1 MSATGARAQQ
11 RAQAQAEAALADA
24 APRAYWTD
32 RAQRDGAPSPRTS
45 LTGQDEA
52 DLVVIGAGF
61 TGLWTAW
68 RALERDPAASV
79 VVLEAE
85 RVAHGATGRNGGFVS
100 SSLTHGLTHGTA
112 IWPDQV
118 GALHDEGERNLA
130 ELVATIEAAGI
141 DCALRRAGKTTIAIE
156 PWQLDGLREA
166 HELGARHGVELE
178 LQDRDEVQADV
189 HSPTYLGGLRDRTGT
204 VLIDPA
210 RLAWGMAAELERRG
224 VRIFEASAVTGID
237 RQGAGVRVRTVLG
250 HVDARDAVI
259 ATAAYPAPLRRLGN
273 YIMPLYDHVL
283 MTEPL
288 DVAQQA
294 AIGWSEGQGLTDA
307 GNQFHYYRPT
317 ADGRILFGGWDA
329 VYYFGGRV
337 DAGLEQRDASHE
349 LLARHFFETF
359 PQLDGVRF
367 THRWAGPIDST
378 TRFTAAYGTAR
389 GGRVAY
395 AVGHTG
401 LGVGASRFSADV
413 ALDLLSGEPTSR
425 LRYDIVRRRPFPIPP
440 EPLRNPIVQFTR
452 RSILAADAREGRR
465 NLWLRTLDRFGLG
478 FNS

>member
-1 MSATGARAQQ
+1 MTAAE
-11 RAQAQAEAALADA
+11 AQAAEAQAAAALADA
-24 APRAYWTD
+24 APRPYWTD
-32 RAQRDGAPSPRTS
+32 RGTAEGAPDARPALLGAETA
-45 LTGQDEA
+45 E
-52 DLVVIGAGF
+52 LVVVGAGF
-61 TGLWTAW
+61 TGLWVAW

-79 VVLEAE
+79 IVLEAE
-85 RVAHGATGRNGGFVS
+85 RVAHGATGRNGGFVAA
-100 SSLTHGLTHGTA
+100 SLTHGLTHGTA
-112 IWPDQV
+112 IWPGQV
-118 GALHDEGERNLA
+118 AALHEEGERNLA
-130 ELVATIEAAGI
+130 ELVATIEEAGI
-141 DCALRRAGKTTIAIE
+141 DCGLRRSGKTTLAIE

-166 HELGARHGVELE
+166 HELGARHGVALE
-178 LQDRDEVQADV
+178 LQDRDEVRADV

-224 VRIFEASAVTGID
+224 ARIYEASAVTGID
-237 RQGAGVRVRTVLG
+237 RSGAGVRVRTAGGTVE
-250 HVDARDAVI
+250 ARGAVV
-259 ATAAYPAPLRRLGN
+259 ATAAYPAPLKRLGN

-288 DVAQQA
+288 SPAQQA
-294 AIGWSEGQGLTDA
+294 AIGWAEGQGLTDA

-317 ADGRILFGGWDA
+317 IDGRILFGGWDA

-337 DAGLEQRDASHE
+337 DARLEQRDASHE

-359 PQLDGVRF
+359 PQLEGLRF

-413 ALDLLSGEPTSR
+413 ALDLLAGEPTSR

-440 EPLRNPIVQFTR
+440 EPLRNPIVQYTR
-452 RSILAADAREGRR
+452 RSILAADAHEGRR

>member
-1 MSATGARAQQ
+1 MSTDARVTD
-11 RAQAQAEAALADA
+11 AAADALRDA
-24 APRAYWTD
+24 APSSFWTD
-32 RAQRDGAPSPRTS
+32 RADAPGPRARAEGAV
-45 LTGQDEA
+45 EA
-52 DLVVIGAGF
+52 DLVVVGAGF

-68 RALERDPAASV
+68 RAHDRDPGRSI

-85 RVAHGATGRNGGFVS
+85 RVAHGATGRNGGFVA

-118 GALHDEGERNLA
+118 GALHDEGDRNLA
-130 ELVATIEAAGI
+130 ELVASVEAAGI
-141 DCALRRAGKTTIAIE
+141 DCDLRRSGKTTVAVE

-166 HELGARHGVELE
+166 QQLGERHGVALE
-178 LQDRDEVQADV
+178 LQSRDEVQADV
-189 HSPTYLGGLRDRTGT
+189 HSPTYLGGLRDPAGT

-224 VRIFEASAVTGID
+224 VRIFEASAATALARRG
-237 RQGAGVRVRTVLG
+237 GGVRVSTEHG
-250 HVDARDAVI
+250 HVDARDVVI
-259 ATAAYPAPLRRLGN
+259 ATAAYPAPLKRLGN

-288 DVAQQA
+288 TESQRAS
-294 AIGWSEGQGLTDA
+294 IGWAEGQGLTDA

-337 DAGLEQRDASHE
+337 DARLEQRDSSHG
-349 LLARHFFETF
+349 LLARHFFDTF
-359 PQLDGVRF
+359 PQLEGVRF

-378 TRFTAAYGTAR
+378 TRFTAAYGTAL

-413 ALDLLSGEPTSR
+413 ALDLLSGESTSR

-440 EPLRNPIVQFTR
+440 EPFRNPIVQFTR
-452 RSILAADAREGRR
+452 RSILAADAHEGRR

>member
-1 MSATGARAQQ
+1 MSPSTTD
-11 RAQAQAEAALADA
+11 AAVAAIADA
-24 APRAYWTD
+24 EPKPYWTD
-32 RAQRDGAPSPRTS
+32 RPEAPAQRPALAGRH
-45 LTGQDEA
+45 EA
-52 DLVVIGAGF
+52 DLVVVGAGF
-61 TGLWTAW
+61 TGLWAAW
-68 RALERDPAASV
+68 RALERGDAASV

-85 RVAHGATGRNGGFVS
+85 RVGYGASGRNGGFVA
-100 SSLTHGLTHGTA
+100 SSLTHGLAHGTMV
-112 IWPDQV
+112 WPDQV

-130 ELVATIEAAGI
+130 DLVATIDAAGI
-141 DCALRRAGKTTIAIE
+141 DCDLRRVGKTTLAVE
-156 PWQLDGLREA
+156 QWQVAGLREA
-166 HELGARHGVELE
+166 AELGARHGVALE
-178 LQDRDEVQADV
+178 LQSRDEVQADV
-189 HSPTYLGGLRDRTGT
+189 HSPTYLAGLRDRLGT
-204 VLIDPA
+204 VLVDPA

-224 VRIFEASAVTGID
+224 VRIHDGSRVLGLERD
-237 RQGAGVRVRTVLG
+237 GAGVVARTDRGEV
-250 HVDARDAVI
+250 VARGAIV
-259 ATAAYPAPLRRLGN
+259 ATAAYPGPLRRLGS

-288 DVAQQA
+288 TATRRES
-294 AIGWSEGQGLTDA
+294 IGWSEGQGLTDA

-329 VYYFGGRV
+329 VYHRGGRV
-337 DAGLEQRDASHE
+337 DASYEQQGGSHA
-349 LLARHFFETF
+349 LLARHFAQTF

-389 GGRVAY
+389 AGRVAY

-413 ALDLLSGEPTSR
+413 ALDLLAGRPTSR
-425 LRYDIVRRRPFPIPP
+425 LRYDIVRRRPFPVPP
-440 EPLRNPIVQFTR
+440 EPFRNPIIQYTR
-452 RSILAADAREGRR
+452 RSILAADAHEGRR

>member
-1 MSATGARAQQ
+1 MSTQHQATDAA
-11 RAQAQAEAALADA
+11 ASALAGA
-24 APRAYWTD
+24 APKPYWMD
-32 RAQRDGAPSPRTS
+32 RADAPALGTPLGDRV
-45 LTGQDEA
+45 EA

-68 RALERDPAASV
+68 RALERESGASV
-79 VVLEAE
+79 VVLEADH
-85 RVAHGATGRNGGFVS
+85 VAHGATGRNGGFVA

-118 GALHDEGERNLA
+118 GALAEEGDRNLA

-141 DCALRRAGKTTIAIE
+141 DCDLRRSGKTTLAVE
-156 PWQLDGLREA
+156 EWQLAGLREA
-166 HELGARHGVELE
+166 QELGARHGVALE
-178 LQDRDEVQADV
+178 LQSRDEVQADV
-189 HSPTYLGGLRDRTGT
+189 HSPSYLGGLRDRTGT

-210 RLAWGMAAELERRG
+210 RLAWGMAAELRRRG
-224 VRIFEASAVTGID
+224 VQIFEASAANSIETN
-237 RQGAGVRVRTVLG
+237 GAGVRVRTALG
-250 HVDARDAVI
+250 HVDARHAVI
-259 ATAAYPAPLRRLGN
+259 ATAAYPAPLKRLGS

-288 DVAQQA
+288 TAAQQA
-294 AIGWSEGQGLTDA
+294 SIGWSEGQGLTDA

-329 VYYFGGRV
+329 VYYRGGKV
-337 DAGLEQRDASHE
+337 DASLEQRDSSHE

-359 PQLDGVRF
+359 PQLGGLRF

-401 LGVGASRFSADV
+401 LGVGASRFSAEV
-413 ALDLLSGEPTSR
+413 ALDLLSGEATSR

-440 EPLRNPIVQFTR
+440 EPFRNPIIQFTR
-452 RSILAADAREGRR
+452 HSILAADAHEGRR

>member
-1 MSATGARAQQ
+1 VSTGTSMTD
-11 RAQAQAEAALADA
+11 AAVDALRDA
-24 APRAYWTD
+24 APMPYWTD
-32 RAQRDGAPSPRTS
+32 RADAPAPRPRAEGE
-45 LTGQDEA
+45 LEA
-52 DLVVIGAGF
+52 DLVVVGAGF
-61 TGLWTAW
+61 TGLWAAW
-68 RALERDPAASV
+68 RAVERDPGRSV

-85 RVAHGATGRNGGFVS
+85 RVAHGATGRNGGFVA

-118 GALHDEGERNLA
+118 GALHEEGDRNLA
-130 ELVATIEAAGI
+130 DLVATIESAGI
-141 DCALRRAGKTTIAIE
+141 DCDLRRSGKTTVAVE
-156 PWQLDGLREA
+156 EWQLAGLREA
-166 HELGARHGVELE
+166 QRLGERHGIALE
-178 LQDRDEVQADV
+178 LQSRDEVQADV

-204 VLIDPA
+204 VLVDPA

-224 VRIFEASAVTGID
+224 VRILEASAATGLQ
-237 RQGAGVRVRTVLG
+237 RHGGGVRVATLHG
-250 HVDARDAVI
+250 HVDARDVVI
-259 ATAAYPAPLRRLGN
+259 ATAAYPAPLKRLGN
-273 YIMPLYDHVL
+273 WIMPLYDHVL

-288 DVAQQA
+288 TEAQQA
-294 AIGWSEGQGLTDA
+294 SIGWAEGQGLTDA

-337 DAGLEQRDASHE
+337 DASLEQRDSSHE
-349 LLARHFFETF
+349 LLARHFLETF
-359 PQLDGVRF
+359 PQLAGLRF

-378 TRFTAAYGTAR
+378 TRFTAAYGTAL

-401 LGVGASRFSADV
+401 LGVGAARFSADV
-413 ALDLLSGEPTSR
+413 ALDLLAGEPTSR

-440 EPLRNPIVQFTR
+440 EPFRNPIVQFTR
-452 RSILAADAREGRR
+452 RSILAADAHEGRR

>member
-1 MSATGARAQQ
+1 MSKVL
-11 RAQAQAEAALADA
+11 QAQDAAALALEGA
-24 APRAYWTD
+24 APTPYWMD
-32 RAQRDGAPSPRTS
+32 RADAPGLGAPLIDRV
-45 LTGQDEA
+45 EA
-52 DLVVIGAGF
+52 DLVVVGAGF

-68 RALERDPAASV
+68 RALEREPEASV
-79 VVLEAE
+79 VVLEAD
-85 RVAHGATGRNGGFVS
+85 RVAHGATGRNGGFVA

-118 GALHDEGERNLA
+118 GALAEEGDKNLA

-141 DCALRRAGKTTIAIE
+141 DCDLRRSGKTTIAIE
-156 PWQLDGLREA
+156 EWQLGGLREA
-166 HELGARHGVELE
+166 QELGAQHGVELE
-178 LQDRDEVQADV
+178 LQSRDELQADV

-204 VLIDPA
+204 VLVDPA
-210 RLAWGMAAELERRG
+210 RLAWGMAAELRRRG
-224 VRIFEASAVTGID
+224 VRIFEASAATGIETN
-237 RQGAGVRVRTVLG
+237 GAGVRVRTALG
-250 HVDARDAVI
+250 RVDARHAVI
-259 ATAAYPAPLRRLGN
+259 ATAAYPSPLKRLGN

-288 DVAQQA
+288 TDTQRAS
-294 AIGWSEGQGLTDA
+294 IGWAEGQGLTDA

-329 VYYFGGRV
+329 VYYRGGKV
-337 DAGLEQRDASHE
+337 DARLEQRDSSHQ

-359 PQLDGVRF
+359 PQLGGLSF

-413 ALDLLSGEPTSR
+413 ALDLLAREATSR
-425 LRYDIVRRRPFPIPP
+425 LRYDIVQRRPFPIPP
-440 EPLRNPIVQFTR
+440 EPFRNPIIQFTR
-452 RSILAADAREGRR
+452 HSILAADAHEGRR

>member
-1 MSATGARAQQ
+1 MSTTTTD
-11 RAQAQAEAALADA
+11 AAASALRDA
-24 APRAYWTD
+24 APRPYWLD
-32 RAQRDGAPSPRTS
+32 RDDAPAARAPLAGGA
-45 LTGQDEA
+45 GA

-68 RALERDPAASV
+68 RALERDAAATV
-79 VVLEAE
+79 VVLDAE
-85 RVAHGATGRNGGFVS
+85 SVAYGATGRNGGFVA
-100 SSLTHGLTHGTA
+100 SSLTHGLTHGEA

-118 GALHDEGERNLA
+118 GALAEEGDRNLD
-130 ELVATIEAAGI
+130 ELVDTIEAAGI
-141 DCALRRAGKTTIAIE
+141 DCDLRRSGKTTIAVE
-156 PWQLDGLREA
+156 EWQLAGLREA
-166 HELGARHGVELE
+166 HALAARYGVDLE
-178 LQDRDEVQADV
+178 LQSRDEVQADV
-189 HSPTYLGGLRDRTGT
+189 HSPTYLGGLRDRAGT
-204 VLIDPA
+204 VLVDPA
-210 RLAWGMAAELERRG
+210 RLAWGMAASLEARG
-224 VRIFEASAVTGID
+224 VRIFESSPATGIETH
-237 RQGAGVRVRTVLG
+237 GAGVRVATPAG
-250 HVDARDAVI
+250 HVDARHAVV
-259 ATAAYPAPLRRLGN
+259 ATAAYPGPLKRLGS

-288 DVAQQA
+288 TAAQRA
-294 AIGWSEGQGLTDA
+294 SIGWAEGQGLTDA

-317 ADGRILFGGWDA
+317 ADGRVLFGGWDA
-329 VYYFGGRV
+329 VYYSGGKV
-337 DAGLEQRDASHE
+337 DPSLEQRDSSHE
-349 LLARHFFETF
+349 LLARHFLETF
-359 PQLDGVRF
+359 PQLEGVRF

-413 ALDLLSGEPTSR
+413 ALDLLADEPTSR

-440 EPLRNPIVQFTR
+440 EPFRNPIIQYTR
-452 RSILAADAREGRR
+452 HSILAADAHEGRR

>member
-1 MSATGARAQQ
+1 MSTDAAMTDAAT
-11 RAQAQAEAALADA
+11 AALRDA
-24 APRAYWTD
+24 APVAYWVD
-32 RAQRDGAPSPRTS
+32 RADAPDRRAALEGA
-45 LTGQDEA
+45 QEA
-52 DLVVIGAGF
+52 DLVIVGAGF

-68 RALERDPAASV
+68 RALERNPDRSV

-118 GALHDEGERNLA
+118 GALHEDGEQNLSD
-130 ELVATIEAAGI
+130 LVRDIEAAGI
-141 DCALRRAGKTTIAIE
+141 DCALRRAGKTTLAVE
-156 PWQLDGLREA
+156 PWQLAGLREA
-166 HELGARHGVELE
+166 HALAASHGVALE
-178 LQDRDEVQADV
+178 LQSQDQVRADV
-189 HSPTYLGGLRDRTGT
+189 HSPTYLGGLRDRNGT
-204 VLIDPA
+204 VLVDPA

-224 VRIFEASAVTGID
+224 ARIFEDSAVASLARDTG
-237 RQGAGVRVRTVLG
+237 GVRVTTARGV
-250 HVDARDAVI
+250 VRARDVVI
-259 ATAAYPAPLRRLGN
+259 ATAAYPAPLRRLGG

-288 DVAQQA
+288 TPAQQE
-294 AIGWSEGQGLTDA
+294 AIGWAEGQGLTDA

-329 VYYFGGRV
+329 VYYRGGRV
-337 DAGLEQRDASHE
+337 DASLEQRDSSHQ

-359 PQLDGVRF
+359 PQLEGLRF

-378 TRFTAAYGTAR
+378 TRFTAAYGTAL
-389 GGRVAY
+389 GGRAAY

-413 ALDLLSGEPTSR
+413 ALDLLAGEPTSR

-440 EPLRNPIVQFTR
+440 EPFRNPIIQFTR
-452 RSILAADAREGRR
+452 RSILAADAHEGRR

>member
-1 MSATGARAQQ
+1 MNASQQ
-11 RAQAQAEAALADA
+11 VADA
-24 APRAYWTD
+24 AAAALVGAAPKPYWMD
-32 RAQRDGAPSPRTS
+32 RADAPALGAPLSERV
-45 LTGQDEA
+45 EA
-52 DLVVIGAGF
+52 DLVVIGGGF

-68 RALERDPAASV
+68 RALERDPGASV
-79 VVLEAE
+79 VVLEAD
-85 RVAHGATGRNGGFVS
+85 RVAHGATGRNGGFVA

-118 GALHDEGERNLA
+118 AALAEEGDRNLA
-130 ELVATIEAAGI
+130 ELIATIEAAGI
-141 DCALRRAGKTTIAIE
+141 DCDLRRSGKTTLAVE
-156 PWQLDGLREA
+156 EWQLAGLREA
-166 HELGARHGVELE
+166 QELGARHGVHLE
-178 LQDRDEVQADV
+178 LQSRDEVQADV
-189 HSPTYLGGLRDRTGT
+189 HSPSYLGGLRDRTGT
-204 VLIDPA
+204 VLVDPA
-210 RLAWGMAAELERRG
+210 RLAWGMAADLRRRG
-224 VRIFEASAVTGID
+224 VRIFEASAATGIETN
-237 RQGAGVRVRTVLG
+237 GAGVRVRTALG
-250 HVDARDAVI
+250 HVDARHAVI
-259 ATAAYPAPLRRLGN
+259 ATAAYPAPLKRLGS

-288 DVAQQA
+288 TEAQQA
-294 AIGWSEGQGLTDA
+294 SIGWGEGQGLTDA

-329 VYYFGGRV
+329 VYYYGGKV
-337 DAGLEQRDASHE
+337 DASLEQRDSSHE

-359 PQLDGVRF
+359 PQLGGLRF

-440 EPLRNPIVQFTR
+440 EPFRNPIIQFTR
-452 RSILAADAREGRR
+452 HSILSADAHEGRR

>member
-1 MSATGARAQQ
+1 MSTSASLADVS
-11 RAQAQAEAALADA
+11 AEALRDA
-24 APRAYWTD
+24 SPTPFWTDQAGAPAPRA
-32 RAQRDGAPSPRTS
+32 P
-45 LTGQDEA
+45 LTGVTTA

-68 RALERDPAASV
+68 RAIERDPGASV
-79 VVLEAE
+79 VILEAA
-85 RVAHGATGRNGGFVS
+85 RVAHGATGRNGGFVA
-100 SSLTHGLTHGTA
+100 SSLTHGLTHGTH

-118 GALHDEGERNLA
+118 GALHEEGERNLA
-130 ELVATIEAAGI
+130 ELVETIETAGI
-141 DCALRRAGKTTIAIE
+141 ECDLRRSGKTTLAVE
-156 PWQLDGLREA
+156 PWQVDGLREA
-166 HELGARHGVELE
+166 AELGARHGVALE
-178 LQDRDEVQADV
+178 LQSRDEVQADV

-204 VLIDPA
+204 VLVDPA

-224 VRIFEASAVTGID
+224 VRVFEGSAVTGLA
-237 RQGAGVRVRTVLG
+237 RAGAGVRVSTAAGSVE
-250 HVDARDAVI
+250 ARDVVV
-259 ATAAYPAPLRRLGN
+259 ATAAYPSPLKRLGN

-288 DVAQQA
+288 TAAQRG
-294 AIGWSEGQGLTDA
+294 AIGWAEGQGLTDA

-317 ADGRILFGGWDA
+317 ADGRVLFGGWDA

-337 DAGLEQRDASHE
+337 DASLEQRDSSHA

-359 PQLDGVRF
+359 PQLEGVRF
-367 THRWAGPIDST
+367 TNRWAGPIDST
-378 TRFTAAYGTAR
+378 TRFTAAYGTAL

-413 ALDLLSGEPTSR
+413 ALDLLSGKPTSR

-440 EPLRNPIVQFTR
+440 EPFRNPIVQFTR
-452 RSILAADAREGRR
+452 KSILSADAHQGRR

>member
-1 MSATGARAQQ
+1 
-11 RAQAQAEAALADA
+11 
-24 APRAYWTD
+24 
-32 RAQRDGAPSPRTS
+32 
-45 LTGQDEA
+45 
-52 DLVVIGAGF
+52 
-61 TGLWTAW
+61 
-68 RALERDPAASV
+68 
-79 VVLEAE
+79 
-85 RVAHGATGRNGGFVS
+85 
-100 SSLTHGLTHGTA
+100 
-112 IWPDQV
+112 V
-118 GALHDEGERNLA
+118 GALHEEGDRNLA
-130 ELVATIEAAGI
+130 ELVTTIEAAGI
-141 DCALRRAGKTTIAIE
+141 DCDLAPSGKTTLAVE
-156 PWQLDGLREA
+156 EWQLAGLVEA
-166 HELGARHGVELE
+166 QRLGERHGVDLE
-178 LQDRDEVQADV
+178 LQSRDEVQADV

-204 VLIDPA
+204 VLVDPA

-224 VRIFEASAVTGID
+224 VRIFEASAATGLA
-237 RQGAGVRVRTVLG
+237 RQGAVVRVTTARG
-250 HVDARDAVI
+250 HVDARHVVI
-259 ATAAYPAPLRRLGN
+259 ATAAYPAPLKRLGN

-288 DVAQQA
+288 SEAQRA
-294 AIGWSEGQGLTDA
+294 SIGWGEGQGLTDA

-329 VYYFGGRV
+329 VYYPGGRV
-337 DAGLEQRDASHE
+337 DASLEQRDSSHE
-349 LLARHFFETF
+349 LLARHFLDTF
-359 PQLDGVRF
+359 PQLAGLRF

-378 TRFTAAYGTAR
+378 TRFTAAYGTAF

-452 RSILAADAREGRR
+452 RSILAADAHEGRR

>member
-1 MSATGARAQQ
+1 MSTTTD
-11 RAQAQAEAALADA
+11 AAADALRDA
-24 APRAYWTD
+24 APRPYWLD
-32 RAQRDGAPSPRTS
+32 RDDAPAARAPLAGGA
-45 LTGQDEA
+45 EA

-79 VVLEAE
+79 VVIDAE
-85 RVAHGATGRNGGFVS
+85 SVAYGATGRNGGFVAA
-100 SSLTHGLTHGTA
+100 SLTHGLTHGTA

-118 GALHDEGERNLA
+118 GALAEEGDRNLA
-130 ELVATIEAAGI
+130 ELVETIEGAGI
-141 DCALRRAGKTTIAIE
+141 DCDLRRSGKTTLAVE
-156 PWQLDGLREA
+156 DWQLAGLREA

-178 LQDRDEVQADV
+178 LQSRDEVQADV

-204 VLIDPA
+204 VLVDPA
-210 RLAWGMAAELERRG
+210 RLAWGMAADLERRG
-224 VRIFEASAVTGID
+224 VRIFDASPATGIETH
-237 RQGAGVRVRTVLG
+237 GAGVRVTTPAG
-250 HVDARDAVI
+250 HVDARHAVV
-259 ATAAYPAPLRRLGN
+259 ATAAYPGPLKRLGS

-288 DVAQQA
+288 TAAQRES
-294 AIGWSEGQGLTDA
+294 IGWAEGQGLTDA

-317 ADGRILFGGWDA
+317 ADGRVLFGGWDA
-329 VYYFGGRV
+329 VYYRGGRV
-337 DAGLEQRDASHE
+337 DPSLEQRDSSHE
-349 LLARHFFETF
+349 LLARHFLETF
-359 PQLDGVRF
+359 PQLEGLRF

-440 EPLRNPIVQFTR
+440 EPFRNPIIQYTR
-452 RSILAADAREGRR
+452 HSILAADAHRGRR

>member
-1 MSATGARAQQ
+1 MSAVVELART
-11 RAQAQAEAALADA
+11 ALADA
-24 APRAYWTD
+24 APRPYWTD
-32 RAQRDGAPSPRTS
+32 RTGPAGSAARPALQGPAQ
-45 LTGQDEA
+45 A
-52 DLVVIGAGF
+52 DLVVIGGGF

-68 RALERDPAASV
+68 RALERDAAASV

-85 RVAHGATGRNGGFVS
+85 RVAHGASGRNGGFVA
-100 SSLTHGLTHGTA
+100 SSLTHGLAHGTA
-112 IWPDQV
+112 IWPAQV

-130 ELVATIEAAGI
+130 ELVGTIEAAGI
-141 DCALRRAGKTTIAIE
+141 DCALTRSGKTTLAVE

-166 HELGARHGVELE
+166 QELGARHGVALE
-178 LQDRDEVQADV
+178 LQDRDQVQADV
-189 HSPTYLGGLRDRTGT
+189 HSPSYLGGLRDRTGT
-204 VLIDPA
+204 VLVDPA
-210 RLAWGMAAELERRG
+210 LLAWGMAAELERRG
-224 VRIFEASAVTGID
+224 VLIFEASAATGID
-237 RQGAGVRVRTVLG
+237 RHAGGVRVRTAHG
-250 HVDARDAVI
+250 HVDARDAVV
-259 ATAAYPAPLRRLGN
+259 ATAAYPAPLRRLRN
-273 YIMPLYDHVL
+273 YLMPLYDHVL

-288 DVAQQA
+288 SPSQRAD
-294 AIGWSEGQGLTDA
+294 IGWAEGQGLTDA

-329 VYYFGGRV
+329 VYYAGGRV
-337 DAGLEQRDASHE
+337 DPRLEQRDASHE

-359 PQLDGVRF
+359 PQLEGLRF

-413 ALDLLSGEPTSR
+413 ALDLLAGRPSSR

-440 EPLRNPIVQFTR
+440 EPLRNPIVQYTR
-452 RSILAADAREGRR
+452 HSILAADANEGRR

>member
-1 MSATGARAQQ
+1 MSTSAS
-11 RAQAQAEAALADA
+11 LADA
-24 APRAYWTD
+24 SAEALRDASPTPFWTDRPDAPAPRAPLT
-32 RAQRDGAPSPRTS
+32 RAIT
-45 LTGQDEA
+45 A
-52 DLVVIGAGF
+52 DLVVVGAGF

-68 RALERDPAASV
+68 RAIERDPGASV
-79 VVLEAE
+79 VVLEAA
-85 RVAHGATGRNGGFVS
+85 RVAHGATGRNGGFVA
-100 SSLTHGLTHGTA
+100 SSLTHGLTHGTH

-118 GALHDEGERNLA
+118 GALHEEGERNLA
-130 ELVATIEAAGI
+130 ELVETIEAAGI
-141 DCALRRAGKTTIAIE
+141 DCDLRWSGKTTVAVE
-156 PWQLDGLREA
+156 PWQVDGLREA
-166 HELGARHGVELE
+166 AELAARHGVDLE
-178 LQDRDEVQADV
+178 LQSRDEVQGDV
-189 HSPTYLGGLRDRTGT
+189 HSPTYLAGLRDRTGT
-204 VLIDPA
+204 VLVDPA

-224 VRIFEASAVTGID
+224 VRVFEGSAVTGLA
-237 RQGAGVRVRTVLG
+237 RGGAGVRVSTAAG
-250 HVDARDAVI
+250 SVDARSAVV
-259 ATAAYPAPLRRLGN
+259 ATAAYPAPLKRLGN

-288 DVAQQA
+288 TAAQRES
-294 AIGWSEGQGLTDA
+294 IGWAEGQGLTDA

-317 ADGRILFGGWDA
+317 ADGRVLFGGWDA

-337 DAGLEQRDASHE
+337 DASLEQRDRSHE

-359 PQLDGVRF
+359 PQLEGVRF
-367 THRWAGPIDST
+367 TNRWAGPIDST
-378 TRFTAAYGTAR
+378 TRFTAAYGTAL

-440 EPLRNPIVQFTR
+440 EPFRNPIVQFTR
-452 RSILAADAREGRR
+452 RSILSADAHEGRR

>member
-1 MSATGARAQQ
+1 VSTSAS
-11 RAQAQAEAALADA
+11 LADA
-24 APRAYWTD
+24 SAEALRDASPTPYWTD
-32 RAQRDGAPSPRTS
+32 RPEAPAPRAP
-45 LTGQDEA
+45 LTGETTA
-52 DLVVIGAGF
+52 DLVVVGAGF

-68 RALERDPAASV
+68 RAIERNPGASV
-79 VVLEAE
+79 MILEAE
-85 RVAHGATGRNGGFVS
+85 RVAHGATGRNGGFVA
-100 SSLTHGLTHGTA
+100 SSLTHGLTHGTH

-118 GALHDEGERNLA
+118 GALHEEGERNLD
-130 ELVATIEAAGI
+130 ELVASIEGAGI
-141 DCALRRAGKTTIAIE
+141 SCDLTRSGKTTLAVE
-156 PWQLDGLREA
+156 PWQVDGLREA
-166 HELGARHGVELE
+166 YELGQRHGVELE
-178 LQDRDEVQADV
+178 LQSRDEVQADV

-210 RLAWGMAAELERRG
+210 RLAWGMADELSRRG
-224 VRIFEASAVTGID
+224 VRVHEASAVTGLA
-237 RQGAGVRVRTVLG
+237 RHGGGVRVTTPGG
-250 HVDARDAVI
+250 HVDARDVVI
-259 ATAAYPAPLRRLGN
+259 ATAAYPAPLKRLGN

-288 DVAQQA
+288 TPAQRA
-294 AIGWSEGQGLTDA
+294 SIGWAEGQGLTDA

-317 ADGRILFGGWDA
+317 GDGRILFGGWDA

-337 DAGLEQRDASHE
+337 DASLEQRDSSHE

-359 PQLDGVRF
+359 PQLEGLRF
-367 THRWAGPIDST
+367 TNRWAGPIDST
-378 TRFTAAYGTAR
+378 TRFTAAYGTAL

-413 ALDLLSGEPTSR
+413 ALDLLSGQPTSR

-440 EPLRNPIVQFTR
+440 EPFRNPIIQFTR
-452 RSILAADAREGRR
+452 RSILSADAHEGRR

>member
-1 MSATGARAQQ
+1 MSTATDAAAGALRDAAPRPYWLDRDDAPAARAP
-11 RAQAQAEAALADA
+11 LADA
-24 APRAYWTD
+24 A
-32 RAQRDGAPSPRTS
+32 
-45 LTGQDEA
+45 EA

-79 VVLEAE
+79 VVLDAE
-85 RVAHGATGRNGGFVS
+85 SVAYGATGRNGGFVAA
-100 SSLTHGLTHGTA
+100 SLTHGLTHGSA

-118 GALHDEGERNLA
+118 DALAEEGDRNLA
-130 ELVATIEAAGI
+130 EMVATIEDSGI
-141 DCALRRAGKTTIAIE
+141 ACDLRRSGKTTVAVE
-156 PWQLDGLREA
+156 DWQVAGLRDA
-166 HELGARHGVELE
+166 HELAARHGVDLE
-178 LQDRDEVQADV
+178 LQSRDEVQADV

-210 RLAWGMAAELERRG
+210 RLAWGMAAKLEQHG
-224 VRIFEASAVTGID
+224 VRIFESSPATGIESH
-237 RQGAGVRVRTVLG
+237 GAGVRVSTPAG
-250 HVDARDAVI
+250 HVDARHAVV
-259 ATAAYPAPLRRLGN
+259 ATAAYPGPLKRLGS

-288 DVAQQA
+288 TTAQRES
-294 AIGWSEGQGLTDA
+294 IGWAEGQGLTDA

-317 ADGRILFGGWDA
+317 ADGRVLFGGWDA
-329 VYYFGGRV
+329 VYYRGGRV
-337 DAGLEQRDASHE
+337 DSALEQRDSSHE
-349 LLARHFFETF
+349 LLARHFLETF
-359 PQLDGVRF
+359 PQLEGLRF

-413 ALDLLSGEPTSR
+413 ALDLLADEPTSR
-425 LRYDIVRRRPFPIPP
+425 LRYDIVRRRPVPIPP
-440 EPLRNPIVQFTR
+440 EPFRNPIIQFTR
-452 RSILAADAREGRR
+452 HSILSADAHQGRR

>member
-1 MSATGARAQQ
+1 MSTSTSATAASV
-11 RAQAQAEAALADA
+11 EALRDAL
-24 APRAYWTD
+24 PTPYWTD
-32 RAQRDGAPSPRTS
+32 RPGAPAQRAP
-45 LTGQDEA
+45 LTGATTA

-68 RALERDPAASV
+68 RATERNPGASV
-79 VVLEAE
+79 VILEAE
-85 RVAHGATGRNGGFVS
+85 QVAHGATGRNGGFVA

-118 GALHDEGERNLA
+118 GALHEEGERNLA
-130 ELVATIEAAGI
+130 DLIASIEAAGI
-141 DCALRRAGKTTIAIE
+141 SCDLSQSGKTTLAVE
-156 PWQLDGLREA
+156 PWQVAGLREA
-166 HELGARHGVELE
+166 YELGARHGVELE
-178 LQDRDEVQADV
+178 LQSRDEVQADV

-210 RLAWGMAAELERRG
+210 KLAWGMAAELERRG
-224 VRIFEASAVTGID
+224 VRVFEASAATELA
-237 RQGAGVRVRTVLG
+237 RQGGGVRVTTPGG
-250 HVDARDAVI
+250 HVDSRDVVI
-259 ATAAYPAPLRRLGN
+259 ATAAYPAPLKRLGN

-288 DVAQQA
+288 TPPQRES
-294 AIGWSEGQGLTDA
+294 IGWAEGQGLTDA

-317 ADGRILFGGWDA
+317 GDGRILFGGWDA
-329 VYYFGGRV
+329 VYYFGGKV
-337 DAGLEQRDASHE
+337 DASLEQRDSSHE

-359 PQLDGVRF
+359 PQLEGLRF
-367 THRWAGPIDST
+367 TNRWAGPIDST
-378 TRFTAAYGTAR
+378 TRFTAAYGTAL

-440 EPLRNPIVQFTR
+440 EPFRNPIIQFTR
-452 RSILAADAREGRR
+452 KSILSADAHEGRR

>member
-1 MSATGARAQQ
+1 MSRSQQ
-11 RAQAQAEAALADA
+11 VTDAAAAALADA
-24 APRAYWTD
+24 APTPYWMDRTD
-32 RAQRDGAPSPRTS
+32 APAPGRPLSDRI
-45 LTGQDEA
+45 EA

-68 RALERDPAASV
+68 RALERDPGASV
-79 VVLEAE
+79 VILEAD

-118 GALHDEGERNLA
+118 GALAEEGDRNLA
-130 ELVATIEAAGI
+130 ELIATIEAAGI
-141 DCALRRAGKTTIAIE
+141 DCDLRRSGKTTIAVE
-156 PWQLDGLREA
+156 EWQLAGLREA
-166 HELGARHGVELE
+166 QELGARHGVDLE
-178 LQDRDEVQADV
+178 LQSRDEVQADV
-189 HSPTYLGGLRDRTGT
+189 HSASYLGGLRDRTGT

-210 RLAWGMAAELERRG
+210 RLAWGMAAELQRRG
-224 VRIFEASAVTGID
+224 VRIFEASAATGIENN
-237 RQGAGVRVRTVLG
+237 GAGVRVRTALG
-250 HVDARDAVI
+250 HVDARHAVI
-259 ATAAYPAPLRRLGN
+259 ATAAYPAPLKRLGS

-288 DVAQQA
+288 TEAQRA
-294 AIGWSEGQGLTDA
+294 SIGWAEGQGLTDA

-329 VYYFGGRV
+329 VYYFGGKV
-337 DAGLEQRDASHE
+337 DASLEQRDSSHE
-349 LLARHFFETF
+349 LLARHFFETY
-359 PQLDGVRF
+359 PQLGGLKF

-389 GGRVAY
+389 GGRIAY

-413 ALDLLSGEPTSR
+413 ALDLLSGEATSR

-440 EPLRNPIVQFTR
+440 EPFRNPIIQFTR
-452 RSILAADAREGRR
+452 HSILAADAHEGRR